1 MESFRFTL
9 FNNLTMFVM
18 AATLAMVLARARSRT
33 AATWP
38 MFYWLIVVGFAL
50 GFKYSLNLYLVAAG
64 VLFALLVRFT
74 RRPQPA
80 RMAEFGVMAYV
91 FTRCLGLLLMW

>member
-18 AATLAMVLARARSRT
+18 ATTLGMVLARAKTRT

-50 GFKYSLNLYLVAAG
+50 AFKYSLSLYLVAAG
-64 VLFALLVRFT
+64 VLLAMLVRFT

-80 RMAEFGVMAYV
+80 RIAEFGVLAYV
-91 FTRCLGLLLMW
+91 FTRCLELLLLW